1 MIPEPQREAL
11 GDVFRAALLERDG
24 AATQK
29 QQLDASAKARRA
41 PCLLLA
47 VVDLTPRDKSVPDVE
62 RKVSLGALSRTCF

>member
-24 AATQK
+24 AATQ
-29 QQLDASAKARRA
+29 QQLDASEKARRA

-62 RKVSLGALSRTCF
+62 RKVSRGALSRTCF